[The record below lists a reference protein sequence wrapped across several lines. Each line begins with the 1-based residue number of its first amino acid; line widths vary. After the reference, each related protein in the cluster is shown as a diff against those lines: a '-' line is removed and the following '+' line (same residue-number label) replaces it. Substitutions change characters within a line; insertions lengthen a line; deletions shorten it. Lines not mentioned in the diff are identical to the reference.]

1 MSEQSQPD
9 TSIPDLVL
17 PTQRPA
23 PDHPRPAGTGQA
35 ETESPETESPETE
48 RAMAEQAKA
57 APVDGGPRRWSLPS
71 LLVLTTAAAVLL
83 AATAWHLGTVF
94 LSIAPSNPASQ
105 RYSAQVQAHVLPE
118 FEQNW
123 QLFAPNPLQQNIA
136 VQARVQTLTADG
148 DRPTSGWIDLTAQ
161 DIAHVRGDLAPSHVD
176 QNLLRR
182 AWDYYS
188 AWHNLTD
195 QTSLGSGGPLSQE
208 YLKRIALQRIG
219 RDWHGDPI
227 NQVEFRIATT
237 PVAGPGWTGAQRKA
251 KTTYQT
257 LQWWV
262 VGDEDYTGLLQ

>member
-1 MSEQSQPD
+1 MPEQPQPD
-9 TSIPDLVL
+9 TSIPGPAL
-17 PTQRPA
+17 PAPRPA
-23 PDHPRPAGTGQA
+23 PDVPWPDETDEPTGIAQA
-35 ETESPETESPETE
+35 E
-48 RAMAEQAKA
+48 A
-57 APVDGGPRRWSLPS
+57 APAEDEGPRRWSLGS
-71 LLVLTTAAAVLL
+71 LLVLTCAAVVLL
-83 AATAWHLGTVF
+83 AATAYHLGTVF
-94 LSIAPSNPASQ
+94 LSIAPANPASQ
-105 RYSAQVQAHVLPE
+105 RYNAEVQAHVYPE

-123 QLFAPNPLQQNIA
+123 QLFAPNPLQENIA
-136 VQARVQTLTADG
+136 VQARVQTLTTG
-148 DRPTSGWIDLTAQ
+148 GGRPESGWIDLTAQ

-188 AWHNLTD
+188 TWHNLTD

-219 RDWHGDPI
+219 RDWHGNPV
-227 NQVEFRIATT
+227 NQIEFRVATT
-237 PVAGPGWTGAQRKA
+237 PVAGPSWTGAARKA